1 MGLNS
6 KVSKRAHDLWFLVR
20 ESLYAF
26 LEDQALRMAAS
37 LAFYATFSITPLLL
51 VGLSIAGMIVGTSK
65 AEGELVIQLER
76 LLNPEAAAYIF
87 SLVSSLRSQL
97 TATGV
102 PIVGFLGAIVA
113 ATTAF
118 VELHSCLNTIWR
130 VPPHQRKRKKL
141 LAIVYSRTL
150 SFFLVIG
157 IGVLLMLGV
166 VATAIL
172 AAVDALFT
180 KALPVSPHVLDWT
193 WLLLEFGM
201 VPILLVLTYRLVPDT
216 DIAWRDVVP
225 AAVLGSVLFLAGKWL
240 FGMYLKVTAL
250 GSLYGAAGSL
260 FVFLAWVYYSAQVFF
275 FGAELSKVYAQHFGS
290 LSVSE
295 QSSQTNSS
303 EDVQ

>member
-1 MGLNS
+1 MDLNT
-6 KVSKRAHDLWFLVR
+6 VVFKRAHSLWLLLS
-20 ESLYAF
+20 ESLRSF

-51 VGLSIAGMIVGTSK
+51 IGLSIAGAIVGTSK
-65 AEGELVIQLER
+65 AEGELVIQLEK
-76 LLNPEAAAYIF
+76 LVNPQAAAYIF
-87 SLVSSLRSQL
+87 SLVSSLRSQM
-97 TATGV
+97 TGTGV
-102 PIVGFLGAIVA
+102 PIVGFLGAFVA

-130 VPPHQRKRKKL
+130 VPPHQRKRKRL

-150 SFFLVIG
+150 SFLLVVG

-172 AAVDALFT
+172 AGVNALFS

-193 WLLLEFGM
+193 WLLIEFGM
-201 VPILLVLTYRLVPDT
+201 IPILLALTYKLVPDT
-216 DIAWRDVVP
+216 DIAWRDVLP
-225 AAVLGSVLFLAGKWL
+225 AAVVASFLFLAGKWL
-240 FGMYLKVTAL
+240 FGMYLRVTAL

-275 FGAELSKVYAQHFGS
+275 FGAELSKVYAEHFGS
-290 LSVSE
+290 LSIRAQTHGTDTSE
-295 QSSQTNSS
+295 
-303 EDVQ
+303 

>member
-1 MGLNS
+1 MDLNT
-6 KVSKRAHDLWFLVR
+6 VVFKRAHNFWLLLSK
-20 ESLYAF
+20 SLHAF

-51 VGLSIAGMIVGTSK
+51 IGLSIAGMIVGTSK
-65 AEGELVIQLER
+65 AEGELIAQLEK
-76 LLNPEAAAYIF
+76 LVNPQAAAYIF
-87 SLVSSLRSQL
+87 SLVSSLRSQM
-97 TATGV
+97 TGTGV
-102 PIVGFLGAIVA
+102 PIVGFLGAFVA
-113 ATTAF
+113 ATTVF

-150 SFFLVIG
+150 SFFLVVG

-172 AAVDALFT
+172 SGVNALFS

-193 WLLLEFGM
+193 WFLIEFGM
-201 VPILLVLTYRLVPDT
+201 VPILLALTYKLVPDT
-216 DIAWRDVVP
+216 DIAWRDVLP
-225 AAVLGSVLFLAGKWL
+225 AAVVASLLFLGGKWL
-240 FGMYLKVTAL
+240 FGMYLRVTAL

-275 FGAELSKVYAQHFGS
+275 FGAELSKVYAEHFGS
-290 LSVSE
+290 LSIPAQAHPTDDSE
-295 QSSQTNSS
+295 
-303 EDVQ
+303 